1 MLKKILLP
9 VIFSILAY
17 GFWMSPDFKEIS
29 AGVAIFLFGMLAL
42 EEGFK
47 AFTGGIL
54 ERILKR
60 TTDKLWKSISFG
72 VVATSLMQSSSLVS
86 VITISFLSAG
96 LIGLAEGIGIVFGA
110 NLGTT
115 TGAWL
120 IAGFGLKVKISAYA
134 MPMLVFG
141 VILIFQK
148 ATSLKGIGYILA
160 GLGFLFLGIHH
171 MKEGFE
177 AFKDTIDL
185 AEYAVSGFLGLML
198 FSAIGVFA
206 TVVMQSS
213 HATLVLII
221 TALAAGQITYENAL
235 ALAIGANVGTT
246 ITAIIGSLSANV
258 QGKRLAGAHLIFNLT
273 TGLITIIFIQQF
285 MDSVDY
291 ISAQVGI
298 ANDDYALK
306 LAVFHTIFNLVGI
319 IVMIPFINKLVY
331 YLTRYMHEKTPKISQ
346 PKFLYA
352 ASIDFPDT
360 AVKSIRD
367 ETEHVYE
374 NTLEIIVHALNF
386 KMKDLRSEDNL
397 ETIAEKQTKIS
408 PYNVD
413 KVYNRKVK
421 GIYSEIIL
429 FIARADFTW
438 REEQS
443 ASLHWLR
450 DANQSLAKS
459 VKAVKH
465 LQKNM
470 NQYIISNNQY
480 IRDEYNL
487 MRIEIMSL
495 LRKMEECRN
504 HCIEDD
510 SGTKILSLDAYKL
523 KIEEDEKNLS
533 KRLFEHIHKDRI
545 TPLMGTSLMN
555 DGAYTARISRNL
567 LEMASTLFI
576 TGSHEEAQAER
587 ALALDEDELAQVI
600 LEQNNTEEL
609 NTEESNLIDNH
620 TDQKTDMEK

>member
-17 GFWMSPDFKEIS
+17 GFWVSPDFKEIA

-47 AFTGGIL
+47 SFTGGIL

-60 TTDKLWKSISFG
+60 TTNKLWKNISFG
-72 VVATSLMQSSSLVS
+72 VISTTLMQSSSLVS

-120 IAGFGLKVKISAYA
+120 VAGFGLKVKISAYA

-148 ATSLKGIGYILA
+148 ASSLKGIGYILA

-177 AFKDTIDL
+177 AFKDTINL

-198 FSAIGVFA
+198 FSSIGIFA

-258 QGKRLAGAHLIFNLT
+258 QGKRLAGAHLIFNFT

-291 ISAQVGI
+291 VSSKVGI
-298 ANDDYALK
+298 ANDDYTLK

-319 IVMIPFINKLVY
+319 VVMIPFINKLVY
-331 YLTRYMHEKTPKISQ
+331 YLTRFMHDKVPHISKPKY
-346 PKFLYA
+346 LYA
-352 ASIDFPDT
+352 ANIDFPDT

-367 ETEHVYE
+367 ETIHVYE
-374 NTLEIIVHALNF
+374 NTVEIIVHALNF
-386 KMKDLRSEDNL
+386 TLKDLRSEDNL
-397 ETIAEKQTKIS
+397 LTTANKQTKIT
-408 PYNVD
+408 PYSVD
-413 KVYNRKVK
+413 KIYNRKVK

-450 DANQSLAKS
+450 DSNQNLAKA

-470 NQYIISNNQY
+470 NQYILSENQF
-480 IRDEYNL
+480 IRDEYNQ
-487 MRIEIMSL
+487 MRVDIMDL
-495 LRKMEECRN
+495 LREMEDCRH
-504 HCIEDD
+504 HCKEEE
-510 SGTKILSLDAYKL
+510 SEGKLLELDAYKL
-523 KIEEDEKNLS
+523 RIDETEHDLS
-533 KRLFEHIHKDRI
+533 KRLFEHIQKNKI

-567 LEMASTLFI
+567 LEMASTIFI
-576 TGSHEEAQAER
+576 TGSIEETHAER
-587 ALALDEDELAQVI
+587 ALALDDDELEQVAN
-600 LEQNNTEEL
+600 ENNV
-609 NTEESNLIDNH
+609 
-620 TDQKTDMEK
+620 DQKI

>member
-9 VIFSILAY
+9 IIFSVLAY

-29 AGVAIFLFGMLAL
+29 AGVAIFLFGMLSL

-47 AFTGGIL
+47 AFTGGML
-54 ERILKR
+54 ERILKK

-72 VVATSLMQSSSLVS
+72 VVSTTLMQSSSLVS

-96 LIGLAEGIGIVFGA
+96 LIGLSEGIGIVFGA

-120 IAGFGLKVKISAYA
+120 VAGFGLKVKISAYA

-148 ATSLKGIGYILA
+148 ASSLKGIGYILA

-177 AFKDTIDL
+177 AFKDTINL
-185 AEYAVSGFLGLML
+185 AEYAVGGFLGLML
-198 FSAIGVFA
+198 FSGIGIFA

-258 QGKRLAGAHLIFNLT
+258 QGKRLAGAHLIFNVT

-291 ISAQVGI
+291 VSAAVGI
-298 ANDDYALK
+298 ENDDYTLK

-319 IVMIPFINKLVY
+319 IVMIPFIGKLDY
-331 YLTRYMHEKTPKISQ
+331 YLTRFMHEKTPDIAQ
-346 PKFLYA
+346 PKYLYG

-367 ETEHVYE
+367 ETVHVYK

-386 KMKDLRSEDNL
+386 TLKDLRSEDNL
-397 ETIAEKQTKIS
+397 ETIANKQKTLA

-413 KVYNRKVK
+413 KVYNHKVK
-421 GIYSEIIL
+421 GIYSEIIS
-429 FIARADFTW
+429 FIAKAGFTW

-443 ASLHWLR
+443 GALHWLR

-470 NQYIISNNQY
+470 NQYIVSENEY
-480 IRDEYNL
+480 IREEYNQ
-487 MRIEIMSL
+487 MRVQIMSL
-495 LRKMEECRN
+495 LRKMEDCRQN
-504 HCIEDD
+504 CDLDD
-510 SGTKILSLDAYKL
+510 KGTKILSLDAYKL
-523 KIEEDEKNLS
+523 KVEENENDLS
-533 KRLFEHIHKDRI
+533 KRLFEHINKNQI
-545 TPLMGTSLMN
+545 TPQMGTSLMN
-555 DGAYTARISRNL
+555 DGAYTARVSRNL
-567 LEMASTLFI
+567 LEMAATLFI
-576 TGSHEEAQAER
+576 TGTLEETQAER
-587 ALALDEDELAQVI
+587 ALALDENELEEALLDENDIEATK
-600 LEQNNTEEL
+600 NN
-609 NTEESNLIDNH
+609 N
-620 TDQKTDMEK
+620 

>member
-1 MLKKILLP
+1 MLRKILFITML
-9 VIFSILAY
+9 IILSY
-17 GFWMSPDFKEIS
+17 GFWVSPDFKVIS
-29 AGVAIFLFGMLAL
+29 AGVAIFLFGMLSL
-42 EEGFK
+42 EDGFRV
-47 AFTGGIL
+47 FTGGVL
-54 ERILKR
+54 ERILRKSTNR
-60 TTDKLWKSISFG
+60 MWKSLSFG
-72 VVATSLMQSSSLVS
+72 LVATTLMQSSSLVS
-86 VITISFLSAG
+86 VITISFLSAC
-96 LIGLAEGIGIVFGA
+96 LVGLAEGIGIVFGA

-120 IAGFGLKVKISAYA
+120 VAGFGLKVKISAYA

-148 ATSLKGIGYILA
+148 AVYLKGIGYILA

-177 AFKDTIDL
+177 AFKDTINL
-185 AEYAVSGFLGLML
+185 AEYAVAGFPGLML

-258 QGKRLAGAHLIFNLT
+258 QGKRLAGGHLIFNMT
-273 TGLITIIFIQQF
+273 TGLIAILFIQQF
-285 MDSVDY
+285 MDSVDF
-291 ISAQVGI
+291 ISAAVGI
-298 ANDDYALK
+298 ENDDYTLK

-331 YLTRYMHEKTPKISQ
+331 YLTRFMHENPPKISQ
-346 PKFLYA
+346 PKYLYD

-367 ETEHVYE
+367 ETLHVYK
-374 NTLEIIVHALNF
+374 NTIGIIVHALNF
-386 KMKDLRSEDNL
+386 KLKDLRSEDNL
-397 ETIAEKQTKIS
+397 ETIANKQLKIK
-408 PYNVD
+408 PFDVD
-413 KVYNRKVK
+413 KIYNRKVK

-429 FIARADFTW
+429 FIARAGFSW

-450 DANQSLAKS
+450 NANQSLAKS

-470 NQYIISNNQY
+470 NQYIISDNQY
-480 IRDEYNL
+480 IREEYNQ
-487 MRIEIMSL
+487 MRIQIMIL
-495 LRKMEECRN
+495 LRKMEDFRQNCN
-504 HCIEDD
+504 LDD
-510 SGTKILSLDAYKL
+510 KGTKILSLDAYKL
-523 KIEEDEKNLS
+523 KVEENEKDLS
-533 KRLFEHIHKDRI
+533 KRLFEHINKNQI
-545 TPLMGTSLMN
+545 TPQMGTSLMN

-567 LEMASTLFI
+567 LEMAATLFI
-576 TGSHEEAQAER
+576 TGTREETQAER
-587 ALALDEDELAQVI
+587 ALALDDNE
-600 LEQNNTEEL
+600 LEQA
-609 NTEESNLIDNH
+609 LIEDDEFEINDIKQNI
-620 TDQKTDMEK
+620 DQKVEMEK